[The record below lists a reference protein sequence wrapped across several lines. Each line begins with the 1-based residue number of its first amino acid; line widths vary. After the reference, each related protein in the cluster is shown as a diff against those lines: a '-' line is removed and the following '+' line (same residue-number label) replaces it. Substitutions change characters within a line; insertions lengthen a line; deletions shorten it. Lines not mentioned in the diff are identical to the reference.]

1 MFEAQRFVDFQEN
14 PNFGDPK
21 SWLSGDDDNSS
32 QSGRRSESLLANST
46 TNTTG
51 PSGSLDRV
59 LYKDLVEIVP
69 LVQSLIVSEK
79 MGIEK
84 QPNFLVLCNW
94 LDRKASSSFTR
105 RGSIIYTKTPSR
117 ESLAKKVTETKG
129 RNGAQSIPMK
139 KKRDTGEKD
148 QNKDTSNNLDAESF
162 SVFSSRALAA
172 EKDREE
178 LFMLKEQVE
187 DLKTRLS
194 EKDELLKSAEI
205 LKNQTNAVHAKLDD
219 LKHQAAEKDS
229 LIKSTQKQLSDA
241 KIKLADKQ
249 ASLEKI
255 QWEAMTSNRKVEK
268 LQQEL
273 DTMQG
278 DISSFMV
285 LIEGLKKSDS
295 AAYADDYDI
304 TPNYFS
310 CLPCND
316 LDEMETQRMEQ
327 ARKVYIAAVAA
338 AKKKQDEE
346 SIAAA
351 ASARLHLQSFVLRP
365 EVKSG
370 NS

>member
-21 SWLSGDDDNSS
+21 MWLSGDDDNSS
-32 QSGRRSESLLANST
+32 QTGRRSESLLANST

-69 LVQSLIVSEK
+69 LVQSLIVVSLTFSDFISRCLVSEK
-79 MGIEK
+79 MGVEK

-129 RNGAQSIPMK
+129 WNGAQSIPTK
-139 KKRDTGEKD
+139 KKRDAGEKD

-178 LFMLKEQVE
+178 LFMLKEQ
-187 DLKTRLS
+187 
-194 EKDELLKSAEI
+194 
-205 LKNQTNAVHAKLDD
+205 
-219 LKHQAAEKDS
+219 
-229 LIKSTQKQLSDA
+229 
-241 KIKLADKQ
+241 IKLADKQ

-278 DISSFMV
+278 DISSFML
-285 LIEGLKKSDS
+285 LIEGLTKSDS

-310 CLPCND
+310 CLPCDD

-327 ARKVYIAAVAA
+327 ARKVYISAVAA
-338 AKKKQDEE
+338 AKEKQDEE

-365 EVKSG
+365 NVNHLHMGMDSVTIM
-370 NS
+370 

>member
-94 LDRKASSSFTR
+94 L
-105 RGSIIYTKTPSR
+105 
-117 ESLAKKVTETKG
+117 VTETKG

-162 SVFSSRALAA
+162 S
-172 EKDREE
+172 
-178 LFMLKEQVE
+178 
-187 DLKTRLS
+187 
-194 EKDELLKSAEI
+194 KDELLKSAEI